1 MTGASENGYQAYLD
15 GKPLVITAALTG
27 GIHGKEANPNLPET
41 PSEVAEAARE
51 CEQAG
56 ASIVHLHAR
65 RENGERA
72 FARERFQELTAAVRE
87 ATDDVVV
94 QHSTGGTGAPPEVR
108 RQSLRTD
115 PPPEM
120 ASLDMGPLNRA
131 RHLTAENTRGTIDS
145 LAAEMD
151 ERGIVPEMEAFN
163 SGHRNEVHRLVER
176 DAVPAPPYV
185 NCIFGPATLERPH
198 PRHLLNAVSDLPAG
212 AEFNTLAFGPH
223 QVPLTTVAVVLG
235 GHVRVGMED
244 NLYYRRGEPAESNA
258 QLVER
263 TVSVAEIL
271 GRPVATPAETR
282 DLLGLPGR

>member
-1 MTGASENGYQAYLD
+1 MTGGVGGYQAYLD
-15 GKPLVITAALTG
+15 GKPVIVTAALTG

-41 PSEVAEAARE
+41 PTEVAEAARA
-51 CEQAG
+51 CERAG
-56 ASIVHLHAR
+56 ASIVHLHTR
-65 RENGERA
+65 RDNGERA
-72 FARERFQELTAAVRE
+72 FSRERFQELTDAVRA
-87 ATDDVVV
+87 ATDDVVI
-94 QHSTGGTGAPPEVR
+94 QHSTGGTGVPLERR

-120 ASLDMGPLNRA
+120 ASLDMGPLNRS

-145 LAAEMD
+145 LAAEMA

-163 SGHRNEVHRLVER
+163 SGHRNEVHRLVDR
-176 DAVPAPPYV
+176 DAVPEPPYV
-185 NCIFGPATLERPH
+185 NCIFGPGTLERPH
-198 PRHLLNAVSDLPAG
+198 PRNLLNAVRDLPAG
-212 AEFNTLAFGPH
+212 TEFNTLAFGPH

-258 QLVER
+258 RLVER
-263 TVSVAEIL
+263 TVSVAETL
-271 GRPVATPAETR
+271 GRPVAAPTQTR